1 MKRYDYLILGG
12 GIAAL
17 SAAEAI
23 RASDGKGSVAMLS
36 EESRPPYVR
45 PMLTKLPL
53 AHYRVENTLSRPAEW
68 YRSEN
73 IDLFLNTR
81 VTGLIP
87 GEKRVCTEQGDFA
100 YGKCI
105 YALGAVNFI
114 PPFRGKDLPGVC
126 DLRSYEDLNRLRRCA
141 VAAED
146 AVVIGGGVIGLEA
159 AYVLAEHGLKVTVL
173 ETAPYLMPRL
183 LDRTS
188 AEVLRGRMTRF
199 ETVTDARVQ
208 AILGT
213 ERAEAVALEGREPI
227 PAQVVLISCGVRANT
242 ALAQQAGLAVDRG
255 VVVDERMRTSD
266 EDIYSCGNCA
276 VCGGF
281 STGLW
286 AEAVQQGRVAGEN
299 AAGGRAVYTSSDS
312 SLMLCCS
319 EFALYSE
326 GDLGMDKNKRYT
338 TSERELRWE
347 DGYRVN
353 PAPCSLYERDYFVD
367 HRLVGV
373 FMLGDL
379 RAMHLRRR
387 ALFGA
392 DR

>member
-1 MKRYDYLILGG
+1 MKRYDYVILGG

-23 RASDGKGSVAMLS
+23 RAADGTGTVAMLS

-45 PMLTKLPL
+45 PLLTKLPM
-53 AHYRVENTLSRPAEW
+53 AHYRVENTLCRSAQW
-68 YRSEN
+68 YPDNN
-73 IDLFLNTR
+73 IDLLLETR
-81 VTGLIP
+81 VTDLVP
-87 GEKRVCTEQGDFA
+87 GEKLVRTDRGDYT
-100 YGKCI
+100 YGKCV

-114 PPFRGKDLPGVC
+114 PPFPGKELPGVC
-126 DLRSYEDLNRLRRCA
+126 DLRSYTDLNALRRSA
-141 VAAED
+141 VAARD

-159 AYVLAEHGLKVTVL
+159 AYVLSEHGLKVTVL

-188 AEVLRGRMTRF
+188 SEYLRSRMTRF
-199 ETVTDARVQ
+199 ETLTDVRVQ
-208 AILGT
+208 GILGRD
-213 ERAEAVALEGREPI
+213 RAEAVAVEGREPI

-242 ALAQQAGLAVDRG
+242 AIAQQAGLAVERG
-255 VVVDERMRTSD
+255 VAVDEYMRTSA
-266 EDIYSCGNCA
+266 EDIYACGNCA

-286 AEAVQQGRVAGEN
+286 AEAVQQGRVAGAN
-299 AAGGRAVYTSSDS
+299 AAGGRALYTGSDS
-312 SLMLCCS
+312 SLMMCCS
-319 EFALYSE
+319 EFALYSD
-326 GDLGMDKNKRYT
+326 GDLGMDKAKTYT
-338 TSERELRWE
+338 RTERELRWA

-353 PAPCSLYERDYFVD
+353 PAPRTLYERDFYVD
-367 HRLVGV
+367 GKLVGV

-379 RAMHLRRR
+379 RAMHRRRR

-392 DR
+392 ER